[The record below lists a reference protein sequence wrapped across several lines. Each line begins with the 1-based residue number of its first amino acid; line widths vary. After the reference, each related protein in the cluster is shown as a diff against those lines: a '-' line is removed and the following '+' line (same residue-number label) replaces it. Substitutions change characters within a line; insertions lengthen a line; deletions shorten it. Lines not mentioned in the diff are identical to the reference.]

1 MNEINSV
8 GKNKGTKLLRNG
20 IIIISI
26 LIVLLLVVFVVLYF
40 CTDLLKSDKQ
50 LFFKYASQLV
60 ETEGGFVENN
70 IEAFYNKK
78 QQMPYENEG
87 KFDFTVDLGNNTNE
101 QIDIANDFVVNFSG
115 KTDKTNNKAEQNIE
129 LKYSDDVSW
138 PLIYRHDGDIYGI
151 QTDYVSSKYVAV
163 ENNNLKEFAEK
174 VGMTDTSDVPEKI
187 EISED
192 KANFEYTEEEKQT
205 VQEKYM
211 TILENQFRDD
221 QFQTEKNDDG
231 TTRYIL
237 TMTNEELKNLV
248 IALLNELK
256 TDDVTL
262 GKINNILSE
271 QDLYTNNTIEA
282 EDIDSI
288 IESLQEGNTEE
299 GEVQFIVAQKNS
311 KLVSISLNQNDNNI
325 QLTKNNQEDS
335 VNYSISVNFKFDTGL
350 SRIGTIGGTIYFS
363 ANYSGLN
370 ELNTVKENYE
380 LGIAVQDNNGQQVGK
395 YTYQFEN
402 NVNFVDSVNI
412 DGLNEENAMILNNY
426 EEESI
431 QNFMTQLGERISNV
445 NAEQMEKI
453 GFNYGNPMILM
464 IPTSLGNV
472 LLAQNL
478 DSTISESNM
487 ENSEVQTFNNLF
499 LKYESN
505 QRGTLVKSLIQEIE
519 NSNDNNESQV
529 ELEFSGLGLIRN
541 EDLALAGEY
550 IDNSNTYEISFEYD
564 DTGRINKVVIAG
576 EFNGLE
582 SR

>member
-26 LIVLLLVVFVVLYF
+26 LIVLLLVVFGVLYF

-163 ENNNLKEFAEK
+163 ENNNLKEFAGK

-187 EISED
+187 EVPENTTS
-192 KANFEYTEEEKQT
+192 FEYTEEEKQT

-350 SRIGTIGGTIYFS
+350 SRIGTIGGTVYFS

>member
-187 EISED
+187 EILED

-271 QDLYTNNTIEA
+271 QDLYTKNTIEA

-299 GEVQFIVAQKNS
+299 GEVQFIVAQKDS
-311 KLVSISLNQNDNNI
+311 KLISISLNQNDNNI

-350 SRIGTIGGTIYFS
+350 SSVETIGGTVYFS

-478 DSTISESNM
+478 DSTISESNI

-499 LKYESN
+499 LKYEGN

>member
-163 ENNNLKEFAEK
+163 ENNNLKEFAGK

-187 EISED
+187 EILED

-350 SRIGTIGGTIYFS
+350 SRIGTIGGTVYFS

-445 NAEQMEKI
+445 NAKQMEKI

-478 DSTISESNM
+478 DSTISESNI

-499 LKYESN
+499 LKYEGN

>member
-8 GKNKGTKLLRNG
+8 RKNKGTKLLRNG

-163 ENNNLKEFAEK
+163 ENNNLKEFAGK

-187 EISED
+187 EVPENTTS
-192 KANFEYTEEEKQT
+192 FEYTEEEKQT
-205 VQEKYM
+205 VQEKYI

-221 QFQTEKNDDG
+221 QFQAERNEDG
-231 TTRYIL
+231 TIRYIL

-350 SRIGTIGGTIYFS
+350 SRIGTIGGTVYFS

-478 DSTISESNM
+478 DSTISESNI

-499 LKYESN
+499 LKYEGN

>member
-163 ENNNLKEFAEK
+163 ENNNLKEFAGK

-187 EISED
+187 EVPENTTS
-192 KANFEYTEEEKQT
+192 FEYTEEEKQT
-205 VQEKYM
+205 VQEKYI

-221 QFQTEKNDDG
+221 QFQAERNEDG
-231 TTRYIL
+231 TIRYIL
-237 TMTNEELKNLV
+237 TMTNEEQKNLV

-350 SRIGTIGGTIYFS
+350 SRIGTIGGTVYFS

-478 DSTISESNM
+478 DSTISESNI

-499 LKYESN
+499 LKYEGN

>member
-26 LIVLLLVVFVVLYF
+26 LIVLLLVVFGVLYF

-163 ENNNLKEFAEK
+163 ENNNLKEFAGK

-187 EISED
+187 EVPENTTS
-192 KANFEYTEEEKQT
+192 FEYTEEEKQT
-205 VQEKYM
+205 VQEKYI

-271 QDLYTNNTIEA
+271 QDLYTKNTIEA

-299 GEVQFIVAQKNS
+299 GEVQFIVAQKDS
-311 KLVSISLNQNDNNI
+311 KLISISLNQNDNNI

-350 SRIGTIGGTIYFS
+350 SSVETIGGTIYFS

>member
-26 LIVLLLVVFVVLYF
+26 LIVLLLVVFGVLYF

-187 EISED
+187 EILED

-271 QDLYTNNTIEA
+271 QDLYTKNTIEA

-299 GEVQFIVAQKNS
+299 GEVQFIVAQKDS
-311 KLVSISLNQNDNNI
+311 KLISISLNQNDNNI

-350 SRIGTIGGTIYFS
+350 SSVETIGGTVYFS

-478 DSTISESNM
+478 DSTISESNI

>member
-8 GKNKGTKLLRNG
+8 GKSKGTKLLRNG

-26 LIVLLLVVFVVLYF
+26 LIVLLLVVFGVLYF

-163 ENNNLKEFAEK
+163 ENNNLKEFAGK

-187 EISED
+187 EVPENTTS
-192 KANFEYTEEEKQT
+192 FEYTEEEKQT
-205 VQEKYM
+205 VQEKYI

-221 QFQTEKNDDG
+221 QFQAERNEDG
-231 TTRYIL
+231 TIRYIL

-350 SRIGTIGGTIYFS
+350 SRIGTIGGTVYFS

-478 DSTISESNM
+478 DSTISESNI

-499 LKYESN
+499 LKYEGN

>member
-87 KFDFTVDLGNNTNE
+87 KYDFTVDLGNNTNE

-187 EISED
+187 EILED

-271 QDLYTNNTIEA
+271 QDLYTKNTIEA

-299 GEVQFIVAQKNS
+299 GEVQFIVAQKDS
-311 KLVSISLNQNDNNI
+311 KLISISLNQNDNNI

-350 SRIGTIGGTIYFS
+350 SSVETIGGTVYFS

-478 DSTISESNM
+478 DSTISESNI

>member
-187 EISED
+187 EILED

-271 QDLYTNNTIEA
+271 QDLYTKNTIEA

-299 GEVQFIVAQKNS
+299 GEVQFIVAQKDS
-311 KLVSISLNQNDNNI
+311 KLISISLNQNDNNI

-350 SRIGTIGGTIYFS
+350 SSVETIGGTIYFS

-370 ELNTVKENYE
+370 ELNAVKENYE

-499 LKYESN
+499 LKYEGN

>member
-8 GKNKGTKLLRNG
+8 RKNKGTKLLRNG

-187 EISED
+187 EILED

-271 QDLYTNNTIEA
+271 QDLYTKNTIEA

-299 GEVQFIVAQKNS
+299 GEVQFIVAQKDS
-311 KLVSISLNQNDNNI
+311 KLISISLNQNDNNI

-350 SRIGTIGGTIYFS
+350 SSVETIGGTVYFS

-478 DSTISESNM
+478 DSTISESNI

-499 LKYESN
+499 LKYEGN

>member
-187 EISED
+187 EILED

-271 QDLYTNNTIEA
+271 QDLYTKNTIEA

-299 GEVQFIVAQKNS
+299 GEVQFIVAQKDS
-311 KLVSISLNQNDNNI
+311 KLISISLNQNDNNI

-350 SRIGTIGGTIYFS
+350 SSVETIGGTIYFS

-370 ELNTVKENYE
+370 ELNAVKENYE

>member
-26 LIVLLLVVFVVLYF
+26 LIVLLLVVFGVLYF

-187 EISED
+187 EIPED

-271 QDLYTNNTIEA
+271 QDLYTKNTIEA

-299 GEVQFIVAQKNS
+299 GEVQFIVAQKDS
-311 KLVSISLNQNDNNI
+311 KLISISLNQNDNNI

-350 SRIGTIGGTIYFS
+350 SSVETIGGTIYFS

-370 ELNTVKENYE
+370 ELNAVKENYE

-431 QNFMTQLGERISNV
+431 QNFMIQLGERISNV

-499 LKYESN
+499 LKYEGN

>member
-26 LIVLLLVVFVVLYF
+26 LIVLLLIVFVVLYF

-187 EISED
+187 EIPED

-271 QDLYTNNTIEA
+271 QDLYTKNTIEA

-299 GEVQFIVAQKNS
+299 GEVQFIVAQKDS
-311 KLVSISLNQNDNNI
+311 KLISISLNQNDNNI

-350 SRIGTIGGTIYFS
+350 SSVETIGGTIYFS

-370 ELNTVKENYE
+370 ELNAVKENYE

-431 QNFMTQLGERISNV
+431 QNFMIQLGERISNV

-499 LKYESN
+499 LKYEGN

>member
-187 EISED
+187 EILED

-271 QDLYTNNTIEA
+271 QDLYTKNTIEA

-299 GEVQFIVAQKNS
+299 GEVQFIVAQKDS
-311 KLVSISLNQNDNNI
+311 KLISISLNQNDNNI

-350 SRIGTIGGTIYFS
+350 SSVETIGGTVYFS

-478 DSTISESNM
+478 DSTISESNI

>member
-26 LIVLLLVVFVVLYF
+26 LIVLLLVVFGVLYF

-187 EISED
+187 EILED

-271 QDLYTNNTIEA
+271 QDLYTKNTIEA

-299 GEVQFIVAQKNS
+299 GEVQFIVAQKDS
-311 KLVSISLNQNDNNI
+311 KLISISLNQNDNNI

-350 SRIGTIGGTIYFS
+350 SRIGTIGGTVYFS

-478 DSTISESNM
+478 DSTISESNI

-499 LKYESN
+499 LKYEGN

>member
-26 LIVLLLVVFVVLYF
+26 LIVLLLVVFGVLYF

-163 ENNNLKEFAEK
+163 ENNNLKEFAGK

-187 EISED
+187 EVPENTTS
-192 KANFEYTEEEKQT
+192 FEYTEEEKQT
-205 VQEKYM
+205 VQEKYI

-221 QFQTEKNDDG
+221 QFQAERNEDG
-231 TTRYIL
+231 TIRYIL

-350 SRIGTIGGTIYFS
+350 SSVETIGGTVYFS

-478 DSTISESNM
+478 DSTISESNI

-499 LKYESN
+499 LKYEGN

>member
-26 LIVLLLVVFVVLYF
+26 LIVLLLVVFGVLYF

-163 ENNNLKEFAEK
+163 ENNNLKEFAGK

-187 EISED
+187 EVPENTTS
-192 KANFEYTEEEKQT
+192 FEYTEEEKQT
-205 VQEKYM
+205 VQEKYI

-221 QFQTEKNDDG
+221 QFQAERNEDG
-231 TTRYIL
+231 TIRYIL

-350 SRIGTIGGTIYFS
+350 SRIGTIGGTVYFS

-478 DSTISESNM
+478 DSTISESNI

>member
-70 IEAFYNKK
+70 IEVFYNKK

-163 ENNNLKEFAEK
+163 ENNNLKEFAGK

-187 EISED
+187 EVPENTTS
-192 KANFEYTEEEKQT
+192 FEYTEEEKQT
-205 VQEKYM
+205 VQEKYI

-221 QFQTEKNDDG
+221 QFQAERNEDG
-231 TTRYIL
+231 TIRYIL

-350 SRIGTIGGTIYFS
+350 SRIGTIGGTVYFS

-478 DSTISESNM
+478 DSTISESNI

-499 LKYESN
+499 LKYEGN

>member
-163 ENNNLKEFAEK
+163 ENNNLKEFAGK

-187 EISED
+187 EILED

-350 SRIGTIGGTIYFS
+350 SRIGTIGGTVYFS

-478 DSTISESNM
+478 DSTISESNI

-499 LKYESN
+499 LKYEGN

>member
-187 EISED
+187 EIPED

-271 QDLYTNNTIEA
+271 QDLYTKNTIEA

-299 GEVQFIVAQKNS
+299 GEVQFIVAQKDS
-311 KLVSISLNQNDNNI
+311 KLISISLNQNDNNI

-350 SRIGTIGGTIYFS
+350 SSVETIGGTVYFS

-478 DSTISESNM
+478 DSTISESNI

-499 LKYESN
+499 LKYEGN

>member
-26 LIVLLLVVFVVLYF
+26 LIVLLLVVFGVLYF

-163 ENNNLKEFAEK
+163 ENNNLKEFAGK

-187 EISED
+187 EILED

-271 QDLYTNNTIEA
+271 QDLYTKNTIEA

-299 GEVQFIVAQKNS
+299 GEVQFIVAQKDS
-311 KLVSISLNQNDNNI
+311 KLISISLNQNDNNI

-350 SRIGTIGGTIYFS
+350 SSVETIGGTVYFS

-478 DSTISESNM
+478 DSTISESNI

-499 LKYESN
+499 LKYEGN

>member
-187 EISED
+187 EILED

-205 VQEKYM
+205 VQEKYI

-221 QFQTEKNDDG
+221 QFQAERNEDG
-231 TTRYIL
+231 TIRYIL

-271 QDLYTNNTIEA
+271 QDLYTKNTIEA

-350 SRIGTIGGTIYFS
+350 SSVETIGGTVYFS

-478 DSTISESNM
+478 DSTISESNI

-499 LKYESN
+499 LKYEGN

>member
-60 ETEGGFVENN
+60 ETEGGFIDNN

-115 KTDKTNNKAEQNIE
+115 KADKTNNKAEQNIE

-163 ENNNLKEFAEK
+163 ENNNLKEFAGK

-187 EISED
+187 EVPENTTS
-192 KANFEYTEEEKQT
+192 FEYTEEEKQT
-205 VQEKYM
+205 VQEKYI

-221 QFQTEKNDDG
+221 QFQAERNEDG
-231 TTRYIL
+231 TIRYIL

-350 SRIGTIGGTIYFS
+350 SRIGTIGGTVYFS

-380 LGIAVQDNNGQQVGK
+380 LGIAVRDNNGQQVGK

-412 DGLNEENAMILNNY
+412 DRLNEENAMILNNY

-478 DSTISESNM
+478 DSTISESNI

-499 LKYESN
+499 LKYEGN

>member
-187 EISED
+187 EILED

-271 QDLYTNNTIEA
+271 QDLYTKNTIEA

-299 GEVQFIVAQKNS
+299 GEVQFIVAQKDS
-311 KLVSISLNQNDNNI
+311 KLISISLNQNDNNI

-350 SRIGTIGGTIYFS
+350 SSVETIGGTIYFS

>member
-187 EISED
+187 EILED

-299 GEVQFIVAQKNS
+299 GEVQFIVAQKDS
-311 KLVSISLNQNDNNI
+311 KLISISLNQNDNNI

-350 SRIGTIGGTIYFS
+350 SSVETIGGTIYFS

-370 ELNTVKENYE
+370 ELNAVKENYE

>member
-187 EISED
+187 EIPED

-271 QDLYTNNTIEA
+271 QDLYTKNTIEA

-299 GEVQFIVAQKNS
+299 GEVQFIVAQKDS
-311 KLVSISLNQNDNNI
+311 KLISISLNQNDNNI

-350 SRIGTIGGTIYFS
+350 SSVETIGGTIYFS

-370 ELNTVKENYE
+370 ELNAVKENYE

-431 QNFMTQLGERISNV
+431 QNFMIQLGERISNV
-445 NAEQMEKI
+445 NVEQMEKI

-499 LKYESN
+499 LKYEGN

>member
-163 ENNNLKEFAEK
+163 ENNNLKEFAGK

-221 QFQTEKNDDG
+221 QFQAERNEDG
-231 TTRYIL
+231 TIRYIL

-350 SRIGTIGGTIYFS
+350 SRIGTIGGTVYFS

-478 DSTISESNM
+478 DSTISESNI

-499 LKYESN
+499 LKYEGN

>member
-26 LIVLLLVVFVVLYF
+26 LIVLLLVVFGVLYF

-187 EISED
+187 EVPENTTS
-192 KANFEYTEEEKQT
+192 FEYTEEEKQT
-205 VQEKYM
+205 VQEKYI

-221 QFQTEKNDDG
+221 QFQAERNEDG
-231 TTRYIL
+231 TIRYIL

-271 QDLYTNNTIEA
+271 QDLYTKNTIEA

-299 GEVQFIVAQKNS
+299 GEVQFIVAQKDS
-311 KLVSISLNQNDNNI
+311 KLISISLNQNDNNI

-350 SRIGTIGGTIYFS
+350 SSVETIGGTVYFS

-431 QNFMTQLGERISNV
+431 QNFMIQLGERISNV

-499 LKYESN
+499 LKYEGN

>member
-26 LIVLLLVVFVVLYF
+26 LIVLLLVVFGVLYF

-163 ENNNLKEFAEK
+163 ENNNLKEFAGK

-187 EISED
+187 EVPENTTS
-192 KANFEYTEEEKQT
+192 FEYTEEEKQT
-205 VQEKYM
+205 VQEKYI

-221 QFQTEKNDDG
+221 QFQAERNEDG
-231 TTRYIL
+231 TIRYIL

-271 QDLYTNNTIEA
+271 QDLYTKNTIEA

-299 GEVQFIVAQKNS
+299 GEVQFIVAQKDS
-311 KLVSISLNQNDNNI
+311 KLISISLNQNDNNI

-350 SRIGTIGGTIYFS
+350 SSVETIGGTVYFS

-478 DSTISESNM
+478 DSTISESNI